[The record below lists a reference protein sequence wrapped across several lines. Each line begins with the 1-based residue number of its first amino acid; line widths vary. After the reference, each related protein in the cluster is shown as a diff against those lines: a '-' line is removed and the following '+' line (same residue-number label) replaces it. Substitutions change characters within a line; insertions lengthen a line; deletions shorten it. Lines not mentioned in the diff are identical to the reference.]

1 MLRVTTLYA
10 SSAVA
15 TAAYYTRY
23 LAQAPGRSRASGPVT
38 RLRGWGSSGGWTPTT
53 CSGC

>member
-10 SSAVA
+10 HTAAA

-23 LAQAPGRSRASGPVT
+23 LTHADGEQPGQ
-38 RLRGWGSSGGWTPTT
+38 
-53 CSGC
+53 

>member
-10 SSAVA
+10 SSASA

-23 LAQAPGRSRASGPVT
+23 LAAPGEQPGVWCGQQAAAGSACPV
-38 RLRGWGSSGGWTPTT
+38 G
-53 CSGC
+53 

>member
-23 LAQAPGRSRASGPVT
+23 LAGAPGEQPGVWCGEQAAALGLSGRV
-38 RLRGWGSSGGWTPTT
+38 SVD
-53 CSGC
+53 